1 MALLVS
7 FLTTASSR
15 MNAIMVSPAR
25 ADPPFPVESLPDD
38 VLALVLRSLAR
49 TSFRHALVSKRWY
62 RLATSALSH
71 LTIRHQNLSMQ
82 EIRDSDHFRNAQLA
96 WLPLPRLLSALR
108 RFPTLT
114 HVSLGEFS
122 IVSADGDALI
132 RCLAATCPFLSHLT
146 VEHQF
151 RMAVTVDG
159 LASLFHGCRKLREL
173 RLLTT
178 DGLPHLPPSLSLLTD
193 LQTLHVCAHPLYGDD
208 SLQELVSPPESIG
221 ALQQLRELRVSAG
234 SSFQGLGE
242 CVGRLTDL
250 RKLSIGTTH
259 LSRTVT
265 KLPDAIGDLDR
276 LESLEVE
283 LDGLECIPESLQ
295 LLTGLKSLSL
305 QSKRLQRLPGN
316 VMAGLTQLQSLSLHA
331 CDSLGILPESICF
344 LPLSSLSISS
354 CSSLIS
360 LPHHIG
366 ALSHLETLKLLSLD
380 NIRVL
385 PESLGDL
392 PQLITLELDLP
403 ALEHLPERFLAER
416 VIIGALFSMM
426 EVISLPLLTVR
437 ELIEPSSAVT
447 HASAGAES
455 GSPVAAAVPLLLV
468 VAVLLMPLLP
478 SAWLYPA
485 MLLAA
490 ALLLVILVPIRA
502 FDVASNGT
510 EQHPGLFSLTILKV
524 SDCLLISSLPK
535 NFSFP
540 ALHTLTLHSL
550 GVPKNLLDLSSR
562 QLPQLQRLVLERMGA
577 EADPWLF
584 DRIPGVRSGR
594 MRLFLHVKAL
604 FVLLHVVDLL
614 LQLVVLLM
622 RAATSLNIHTMP
634 FIPFPSRFNA
644 MVSPAR
650 ADPPFPVDRLPDDVL
665 ALVLRSLAQTSFR
678 HALVS
683 KRWYR
688 LATSALS
695 HLTIRHRDLSMQEI
709 RDSEHFRNAQL
720 AWLPLPRLLS
730 VLRRFPTLTHV
741 SLSEFSIV
749 SADGD
754 ALFQCLAATCP
765 LLSHLTVE
773 HQFRMVVTVD
783 GLASLFHGCRKLR
796 EFRLL
801 TTFCL
806 PHLPPSLSLL
816 TDLQTLHVCAHPLY
830 GDDSLQELV
839 SPPESIGALQQLREL
854 RISAGTS
861 FQGLGECVDLITNL
875 RKLSIGTLF
884 ARTITR
890 LPDAIGDLA
899 RLESLEIE
907 LDGLE
912 CIPESFQLLTGLKTL
927 FLQSENLQCLPENV
941 MAGLTQLR
949 SLSLH
954 ACNSLKILPESICFL
969 PLSSLS
975 ISSCSSLTSLPH
987 HIGALS
993 HLQTLKLLHLDNIRD
1008 LPESLVFIA
1017 LSTAQYIRPSVLL
1030 VPAAVLAFAGAR
1042 SGSAIAFV
1050 ASLLLVVVLLLMSL
1064 VPTAWLYPAML
1075 FAAALLVFLAEQ
1087 HPGLVSLAVLKVSNC
1102 PLISSLPENFSF
1114 PALHTLTLHSLGNL
1128 KNHLNFAPRQLPKLQ
1143 YLDLEQVDG
1152 DAEPCLPD
1160 CCAPCSGVAAAACC
1174 VLIPAGLYESVSIVQ
1189 VGMQMGEE
1197 RVLEAAAAWKV
1208 QSGSFSK

>member
-1 MALLVS
+1 
-7 FLTTASSR
+7 
-15 MNAIMVSPAR
+15 
-25 ADPPFPVESLPDD
+25 
-38 VLALVLRSLAR
+38 
-49 TSFRHALVSKRWY
+49 
-62 RLATSALSH
+62 
-71 LTIRHQNLSMQ
+71 
-82 EIRDSDHFRNAQLA
+82 
-96 WLPLPRLLSALR
+96 
-108 RFPTLT
+108 
-114 HVSLGEFS
+114 
-122 IVSADGDALI
+122 
-132 RCLAATCPFLSHLT
+132 
-146 VEHQF
+146 
-151 RMAVTVDG
+151 
-159 LASLFHGCRKLREL
+159 
-173 RLLTT
+173 
-178 DGLPHLPPSLSLLTD
+178 
-193 LQTLHVCAHPLYGDD
+193 
-208 SLQELVSPPESIG
+208 
-221 ALQQLRELRVSAG
+221 
-234 SSFQGLGE
+234 
-242 CVGRLTDL
+242 
-250 RKLSIGTTH
+250 
-259 LSRTVT
+259 
-265 KLPDAIGDLDR
+265 
-276 LESLEVE
+276 
-283 LDGLECIPESLQ
+283 
-295 LLTGLKSLSL
+295 
-305 QSKRLQRLPGN
+305 
-316 VMAGLTQLQSLSLHA
+316 
-331 CDSLGILPESICF
+331 
-344 LPLSSLSISS
+344 
-354 CSSLIS
+354 
-360 LPHHIG
+360 
-366 ALSHLETLKLLSLD
+366 
-380 NIRVL
+380 
-385 PESLGDL
+385 
-392 PQLITLELDLP
+392 
-403 ALEHLPERFLAER
+403 
-416 VIIGALFSMM
+416 
-426 EVISLPLLTVR
+426 
-437 ELIEPSSAVT
+437 
-447 HASAGAES
+447 
-455 GSPVAAAVPLLLV
+455 
-468 VAVLLMPLLP
+468 
-478 SAWLYPA
+478 
-485 MLLAA
+485 
-490 ALLLVILVPIRA
+490 
-502 FDVASNGT
+502 
-510 EQHPGLFSLTILKV
+510 
-524 SDCLLISSLPK
+524 
-535 NFSFP
+535 
-540 ALHTLTLHSL
+540 
-550 GVPKNLLDLSSR
+550 
-562 QLPQLQRLVLERMGA
+562 
-577 EADPWLF
+577 
-584 DRIPGVRSGR
+584 
-594 MRLFLHVKAL
+594 
-604 FVLLHVVDLL
+604 
-614 LQLVVLLM
+614 
-622 RAATSLNIHTMP
+622 
-634 FIPFPSRFNA
+634 

-695 HLTIRHRDLSMQEI
+695 HLTIRHRDLSMQEV

-830 GDDSLQELV
+830 GDDSLQELI

-1008 LPESLVFIA
+1008 LPESLGKLPRLQSLGLDLPA
-1017 LSTAQYIRPSVLL
+1017 LAHLPEGLCESSL
-1030 VPAAVLAFAGAR
+1030 PACLEKLR
-1042 SGSAIAFV
+1042 LTNCEQLRELPHS
-1050 ASLLLVVVLLLMSL
+1050 
-1064 VPTAWLYPAML
+1064 
-1075 FAAALLVFLAEQ
+1075 LAEQ

-1143 YLDLEQVDG
+1143 YLDLERVDG

-1160 CCAPCSGVAAAACC
+1160 CCGPCSGVAAAACC
-1174 VLIPAGLYESVSIVQ
+1174 VLIPAGLYESV
-1189 VGMQMGEE
+1189 
-1197 RVLEAAAAWKV
+1197 
-1208 QSGSFSK
+1208 